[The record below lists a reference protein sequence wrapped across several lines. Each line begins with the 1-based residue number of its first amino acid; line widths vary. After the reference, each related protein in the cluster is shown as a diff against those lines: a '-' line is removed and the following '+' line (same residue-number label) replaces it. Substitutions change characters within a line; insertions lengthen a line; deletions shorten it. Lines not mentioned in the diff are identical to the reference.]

1 MTESLEN
8 QIRQKQGT
16 DGFIKCTDGP
26 VSGLTSEQKALLN
39 RKGNVLFNDGKIEE
53 ARRIFT
59 TTGYSDGLTR
69 VGDKY
74 MERSEGIKAL
84 KQYVLAHNQN
94 KADAVYEKLAAVV
107 SAVLG
112 EPQSK

>member
-1 MTESLEN
+1 MSESLEN
-8 QIRQKQGT
+8 QIRQKRGAG
-16 DGFIKCTDGP
+16 GFIKVTDGP

-69 VGDKY
+69 IGDKY
-74 MERSEGIKAL
+74 MEQNEGIKAL
-84 KQYVLAHNQN
+84 KQYFLAHNQR
-94 KADAVYEKLAAVV
+94 KADAVYERLAAVV
-107 SAVLG
+107 SAVLK
-112 EPQSK
+112 EPQ